1 MDTCKICGSQFGP
14 RSFGGPGICPACDC
28 GITPQ
33 QAQQAEIA
41 LLRERLVQLE
51 EEDRQW
57 DKHGLCDIINQR
69 DAPPMNDAD
78 LRALCERLRGLGD
91 PKQWASN
98 HAVALCDEGA
108 DAIEALVA
116 ERDARITELEQRNSE
131 LERGEILTDKDLL
144 SSVITAVMSG
154 KQSERD
160 DACRKLQRHIIAV
173 EDERDNREAECER
186 LSADNLSL
194 NERLGVCAIQL
205 ALSERKIRTLAVTDN
220 EDVDDQY
227 CTCPI
232 EHDNNEQGFNK
243 CSACGKRIDGS
254 P

>member
-1 MDTCKICGSQFGP
+1 MT
-14 RSFGGPGICPACDC
+14 
-28 GITPQ
+28 
-33 QAQQAEIA
+33 
-41 LLRERLVQLE
+41 
-51 EEDRQW
+51 
-57 DKHGLCDIINQR
+57 

-78 LRALCERLRGLGD
+78 LRALCERLRAM
-91 PKQWASN
+91 PHEYAH
-98 HAVALCDEGA
+98 HAHTSHEAA
-108 DAIEALVA
+108 DAIEALVVERDA
-116 ERDARITELEQRNSE
+116 LLKWKEDALLQCAKRQCAKRDARITELEQRNAE

-160 DACRKLQRHIIAV
+160 DSCRKLQRHILAV

-194 NERLGVCAIQL
+194 NERLGVWAIQL
-205 ALSERKIRTLAVTDN
+205 ALSERKISTLAVTDN
-220 EDVDDQY
+220 EDEDDQY

-232 EHDNNEQGFNK
+232 EHDDNEQGFNK